1 MEKRLTELSKTSGWA
16 AKIGPETLSKILD
29 KLPKMEDKNLI
40 VGIETSDDAA
50 VYKLN
55 DDMAVIQT
63 LDFFTPVVD
72 DPYTYGAIA
81 AANSLSD
88 VYAMGGKPTVALN
101 IVCFPNCLNIEILG
115 EILKGGA
122 DKVIE
127 AGAVVIG
134 GHTVEDD
141 EPKYGLSVMGI
152 VHPQKVLKN
161 FGSKV
166 GDVLILTKPL
176 GTGII
181 TTAIKA
187 EMVSKEVYD
196 EAVKVMSTLNKYAGE
211 IITDYEVTACTDITG
226 FGIMGHCYEMA
237 SASKVTFKLYKDKL
251 PLISGVKEYAETGL
265 IPAGSYNNRKYLEG
279 KYELRDIPQWL
290 EDVLFDPQTSGGLLI
305 SASPTE
311 AKAIM
316 ERLKELE
323 LTSKIIG
330 EVLPMEEKCIIVQW

>member
-16 AKIGPETLSKILD
+16 AKIGPETLSKILN
-29 KLPKMEDKNLI
+29 KLPKMHNDNLI

-50 VYKLN
+50 VYKLS
-55 DDMAVIQT
+55 DDLATIQT

-72 DPYTYGAIA
+72 DPYTFGQIA

-134 GHTVEDD
+134 GHSVSDD

-152 VHPQKVLKN
+152 VHPDKVLKN
-161 FGSKV
+161 YGSKE
-166 GDVLILTKPL
+166 GEVLILTKPL
-176 GTGII
+176 GTGIL

-187 EMVSKEVYD
+187 DMASKEAYN
-196 EAVKVMSTLNKYAGE
+196 EGVKVMSTLNKYAGE
-211 IITDYEVTACTDITG
+211 IITEHYVSACTDVTG
-226 FGIMGHCYEMA
+226 FSIMGHGYEMA
-237 SASKVTFKLYKDKL
+237 SASNVTFRLYKDKL
-251 PLISGVKEYAETGL
+251 PIIEGIKEYAMMGL
-265 IPAGSYNNRKYLEG
+265 VPAGSYNNKNYLDG
-279 KYELRDIPQWL
+279 KYELKNVELWM
-290 EDVLFDPQTSGGLLI
+290 EDLLFDPQTSGGLLI
-305 SASPTE
+305 STTKEESV
-311 AKAIM
+311 KIM
-316 ERLKELE
+316 EELDKLE
-323 LTSKIIG
+323 LKSAIIG
-330 EVLPMEEKCIIVQW
+330 EVISLQKKYIIVE